1 MCCPACATERPAVG
15 FTSRGFTLVELLI
28 ALVLMSLI
36 MVLLFS
42 GLDLGRRSWHS
53 AAEATTRQSD
63 QRLAFDYLKQSF
75 GGMFN
80 ERFDTDDGPLPLFY
94 GDQKLIRWVAPTASQ
109 AGLGGASL
117 FRLELLGEGDDKLL
131 LLKRWLFH
139 PEVLQQEPEA
149 GRDWRAALTEAWQ
162 PADQDV
168 DPIRYS
174 EHPLLPELSD
184 LQLSY
189 YGSLQRGVPD
199 EWHSEWQE
207 SEKLPQMIRL
217 ILHGKQQNYPPLTVM
232 IRGAQR

>member
-1 MCCPACATERPAVG
+1 M
-15 FTSRGFTLVELLI
+15 ELLI

-53 AAEATTRQSD
+53 AAEAATRQSD
-63 QRLAFDYLKQSF
+63 QRLAFDYLKRSL

-80 ERFDTDDGPLPLFY
+80 ERVDSEDGPEPLFY
-94 GDQKLIRWVAPTASQ
+94 GSEKLLRWVGPTASQ

-117 FRLELLGEGDDKLL
+117 FRLELLGEAEQKVL
-131 LLKRWLFH
+131 LLKRWLYH
-139 PEVLQQEPEA
+139 PEVLEQEPEA
-149 GRDWRAALTEAWQ
+149 GRDWRAPLAEAWQ
-162 PADQDV
+162 PADQEV
-168 DPIRYS
+168 DPVRYS
-174 EHPLLPELSD
+174 EHLLLRDLSD

-199 EWHSEWQE
+199 EWHREWQE

-217 ILHGKQQNYPPLTVM
+217 VLHSKQQKFPPLTVTV
-232 IRGAQR
+232 RVSQR